1 MLKTPANTRQILTW
15 FFLIS
20 YIAIIYLASD
30 SVSFVS
36 SYQAGFA
43 TLTFTCLALLC
54 YSLLYLLPAILITWL
69 VSTVFKRKALASYL
83 SAILTTG
90 ITLLLFYANAK
101 LFSLY
106 GMFINGFIINL
117 LMTPGGVSSLG
128 GSDASD
134 IGFALIAVG
143 FFVLPVGFLLLSKWL
158 AKKSSFPNIHY
169 KIIVPLF
176 ALLFIVIQMTYAGSE
191 ATNKVAVLAAAES
204 VPFFQPVTARHFFKS
219 LGFNVTRDHKLSLQG
234 NLNYPKNTLKFDAPK
249 KPYNIVWLAA
259 ESWRA
264 DTLNPEIMPAT
275 DAFANTA
282 LRFNDNYSGGNGTR
296 NGIFSMFMGMPGN
309 YWFPFIKAR
318 RGAAI
323 IDVLQQQHY
332 QMNFYTSAKFSY
344 PEFDQTIFAQVPPE
358 LLHSRDTGGQGWERD
373 RANVKD
379 LLNFIDKRDP
389 AKPFFT
395 FMFFESPHAR
405 YYFPPE
411 SAIKKPYRDDINYA
425 TLNKEDLRNEIVP
438 IKNRYLNAVH
448 HLDSQFS
455 RVFDYLKE
463 KNLLDSTIVILLGD
477 HGEEFMEHG
486 YWGHNSTFVD
496 EQIRTPLVIWM
507 PGQAPKII
515 KHMSSHMDIV
525 PTLMPLLGVK
535 NPMSDYAIG
544 YDLLGDKPREHTYIS
559 DWSRIAYIDKDVKIV
574 QPVTLGG
581 AGRTPSTTADD
592 RPLEKTMSAEQ
603 LATLIKSK
611 QPAMLQLVKDLSH
624 FLDKKG

>member
-1 MLKTPANTRQILTW
+1 MLNRPTDCRQTLTW

-20 YIAIIYLASD
+20 YLTVLYIAAD
-30 SVSFVS
+30 SVGFTT
-36 SYQAGFA
+36 SYHAGF
-43 TLTFTCLALLC
+43 LTFVFTCLALIT
-54 YSLLYLLPAILITWL
+54 YSLLYLLPAMVITWL
-69 VSTVFKRKALASYL
+69 MRAIFKQKPAVSYVA
-83 SAILTTG
+83 AILTTG

-117 LMTPGGVSSLG
+117 LMTPGGVASLG
-128 GSDASD
+128 GSGASD
-134 IGFALIAVG
+134 VGFALIAVG
-143 FFVLPVGFLLLSKWL
+143 FFVLPAAFLFLSKWL
-158 AKKSSFPNIHY
+158 AKQIGIPNIHY
-169 KIIVPLF
+169 KIALPLLIF
-176 ALLFIVIQMTYAGSE
+176 LFVGIQMTYAGSE

-204 VPFFQPVTARHFFKS
+204 VPFFQPVTARHFFKKI
-219 LGFNVTRDHKLSLQG
+219 GFNVTRDHQLNLQG
-234 NLNYPKNTLKFDAPK
+234 NLSYPKHPLKFAAPK

-275 DAFANTA
+275 DAFANEA

-296 NGIFSMFMGMPGN
+296 NGIFSMFMGIPGS

-379 LLNFIDKRDP
+379 LLNFIEKRDP

-411 SAIKKPYRDDINYA
+411 SVIKTPYRDDINYA

-448 HLDSQFS
+448 HLDSQFA
-455 RVFDYLKE
+455 RIFTYLKE

-486 YWGHNSTFVD
+486 YWGHNSTFVN

-507 PGQAPKII
+507 PGQQPKII
-515 KHMSSHMDIV
+515 NTMSSHMDIV
-525 PTLMPLLGVK
+525 PTIMPLLGVN

-544 YDLLGDKPREHTYIS
+544 YNLLADKPREHTYIS

-574 QPVTLGG
+574 QPVTIGG
-581 AGRTPSTTADD
+581 AGRTPTTTADD
-592 RPLEKTMSAEQ
+592 KPLDAEKS
-603 LATLIKSK
+603 ATLMQSK

-624 FLDKKG
+624 FLDKKAQ

>member
-1 MLKTPANTRQILTW
+1 MLNTPANTRQILTW

-30 SVSFVS
+30 SVGFVS

-69 VSTVFKRKALASYL
+69 VSAVFKRKAFASYL

-117 LMTPGGVSSLG
+117 LMTPGGVASLG
-128 GSDASD
+128 GSGASD
-134 IGFALIAVG
+134 IGFALIAAG

-191 ATNKVAVLAAAES
+191 AINKVAVLAAAES

-448 HLDSQFS
+448 HLDSQFA

-507 PGQAPKII
+507 PGKAPKII
-515 KHMSSHMDIV
+515 NHHER
-525 PTLMPLLGVK
+525 LCNWL
-535 NPMSDYAIG
+535 
-544 YDLLGDKPREHTYIS
+544 RF
-559 DWSRIAYIDKDVKIV
+559 
-574 QPVTLGG
+574 
-581 AGRTPSTTADD
+581 AG
-592 RPLEKTMSAEQ
+592 
-603 LATLIKSK
+603 
-611 QPAMLQLVKDLSH
+611 
-624 FLDKKG
+624 

>member
-1 MLKTPANTRQILTW
+1 MLNTPANTRQILTW

-20 YIAIIYLASD
+20 YSAIIYLAAD
-30 SVSFVS
+30 SVSFAA
-36 SYQAGFA
+36 SYQAGVA
-43 TLTFTCLALLC
+43 TFLFTGFALLC
-54 YSLLYLLPAILITWL
+54 YSLLYLTPAILITWL
-69 VSTVFKRKALASYL
+69 ISTIFKYKPLATYL
-83 SAILTTG
+83 AAVLTMG

-117 LMTPGGVSSLG
+117 LMTPGGVASLG

-134 IGFALIAVG
+134 VGFALIAVG
-143 FFVLPVGFLLLSKWL
+143 FFVLPIGFLLLARL
-158 AKKSSFPNIHY
+158 LTQ
-169 KIIVPLF
+169 KIRLPKIRYQIVLPLL
-176 ALLFIVIQMTYAGSE
+176 ALLIVTVQMTYAGSE

-219 LGFNVTRDHKLSLQG
+219 LGFNVARDHKLNLQG
-234 NLNYPKNTLKFDAPK
+234 NLNYPKNPLKFNAPK

-275 DAFANTA
+275 DAFANSA

-296 NGIFSMFMGMPGN
+296 NGVFSMFMGIPGN

-373 RANVKD
+373 RANVHD

-411 SAIKKPYRDDINYA
+411 SVIKTPYRDDINYA

-448 HLDSQFS
+448 HLDSQFA
-455 RVFDYLKE
+455 RVFSYLKE

-486 YWGHNSTFVD
+486 YWGHNSTFVN

-507 PGQAPKII
+507 PGHAPKII
-515 KHMSSHMDIV
+515 SNMSSHMDIV

-544 YDLLGDKPREHTYIS
+544 YDLLGGKPREHTYIS
-559 DWSRIAYIDKDVKIV
+559 DWSRIAYIDHDVKIV
-574 QPVTLGG
+574 QPVTIGG
-581 AGRTPSTTADD
+581 AGRTPTTTADD
-592 RPLEKTMSAEQ
+592 KPLTAEKAAALMQ
-603 LATLIKSK
+603 NK

-624 FLDKKG
+624 FLDKKGQ